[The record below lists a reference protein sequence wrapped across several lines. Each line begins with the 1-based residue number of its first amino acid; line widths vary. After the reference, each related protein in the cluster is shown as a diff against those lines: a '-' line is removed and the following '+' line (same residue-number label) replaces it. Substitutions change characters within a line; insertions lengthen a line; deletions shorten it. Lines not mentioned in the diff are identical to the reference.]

1 MKAVQDAV
9 RAYLQEQ
16 TGVSAVADRSLCREY
31 PMLAVAVREDGTVL
45 LAGGK
50 QAEHTYR
57 VTVTAVSDRD
67 RSGNTELLADLAP
80 LLLAGVP
87 MERDGCRRMLHPLD
101 IRTQGEELVFS
112 LELCVPLPQ
121 APGQGETE
129 PELMKTLHVEL

>member
-1 MKAVQDAV
+1 MKAIQDAV

-16 TGVSAVADRSLCREY
+16 TGVCAVADRSLCREY

-67 RSGNTELLADLAP
+67 RSGNTELLAGLAP

-87 MERDGCRRMLHPLD
+87 MERDGCRRILHPLD
-101 IRTQGEELVFS
+101 IRTEGEELTFS

-121 APGQGETE
+121 APGPGETE

>member
-1 MKAVQDAV
+1 MRAIQNAVA
-9 RAYLQEQ
+9 AYLQAK
-16 TGVSAVADRSLCREY
+16 TGVPAAADRSLCREY

-67 RSGNTELLADLAP
+67 RSGNTELLAALPP

-87 MERDGCRRMLHPLD
+87 MERDGCRRILHPLD
-101 IRTQGEELVFS
+101 ICTEGEKLTFS

-121 APGQGETE
+121 PVKPGQTGPGIME
-129 PELMKTLHVEL
+129 TLHMEL

>member
-1 MKAVQDAV
+1 MKVIQDAV

-16 TGVSAVADRSLCREY
+16 TGVSTVADRSLCREY

-67 RSGNTELLADLAP
+67 RSGNTELLAGLAP

-87 MERDGCRRMLHPLD
+87 MEQDGCRRMLHPLD
-101 IRTQGEELVFS
+101 IRTQGEELAFS
-112 LELCVPLPQ
+112 LELCVPLPR
-121 APGQGETE
+121 APGPGETE
-129 PELMKTLHVEL
+129 PELMKTLHVEF

>member
-1 MKAVQDAV
+1 MKVIQDAV
-9 RAYLQEQ
+9 AAYLQRK
-16 TGVSAVADRSLCREY
+16 TGIPAVADRSLCREY

-45 LAGGK
+45 LAGGR

-67 RSGNTELLADLAP
+67 RTGNMELLARLAP

-101 IRTQGEELVFS
+101 IRTEGETLTFS
-112 LELCVPLPQ
+112 LELCVPLPR
-121 APGQGETE
+121 AAGPEETA